1 MSVQK
6 DLFLDAVQR
15 SVGNHVALLFE
26 VLMTTNLDHDAMI
39 RFSKGV
45 EKVIEAEKKAT
56 AAIRASGEWK

>member
-26 VLMTTNLDHDAMI
+26 VLMTTNLDQDAMI

-56 AAIRASGEWK
+56 AAIRNSGEWK